1 MIKERISKS
10 LCRVFSIILFVSM
23 SCTFICLLI
32 FGYRSPEVSSVTL
45 KICVILFFGVLTA
58 TVIWLYYLFNNSNT
72 KLRKAILTSKQTN
85 TIIFVAVGILFL
97 IQLFIGYKLRANT
110 VTDLARI
117 EKYALYFAENGNFNL
132 IQDDYSIGKVYL
144 VKYPNNVALTV
155 LLATLY
161 KISYSVFGCVPKMV
175 PIALN
180 CLAINLSVLF
190 TTFTAKKLFGNKQ
203 ALIALALC
211 MLFAPY
217 YTYTPYYYTD
227 SLSLPFLIGSVY
239 LFVSAIKAE
248 NKYKKYAMLVLFG
261 GVVFLGFKMKATVV
275 FVLVCGLIYALLRFN
290 VKRFLAIS
298 LAVIVGFSSVGIVYT
313 ESVNSLNLCTK
324 EQSYESEYPVTHWIM
339 MGLKGVGRYNRND
352 SKFTMSFKNKDE
364 KQKANIEEIKKRV
377 KEYGITGFV
386 KHSAKKA
393 VWIWEDGTYF
403 ISHHIEKPIEKNILH
418 SFVLTEGEY
427 HDVFYIYSCGFQLF
441 LIFMMMLS
449 AFKGCIKP
457 KVDKTIFLKGL
468 LFSIFIFLLIWEAR
482 SRYLYNFTPVF
493 ILLATD
499 GLKTSG
505 CYVKRLLKIGYG
517 GSCNLFL
524 LYRKL
529 PENGRAKKI

>member
-1 MIKERISKS
+1 MMKERISKS
-10 LCRVFSIILFVSM
+10 LCRVFSIILLASM
-23 SCTFICLLI
+23 TCTFICSLI
-32 FGYRSPEVSSVTL
+32 FGYRSPEVSSTTV
-45 KICVILFFGVLTA
+45 KICIILFFVIMTA
-58 TVIWLYYLFNNSNT
+58 TAIWLYYLFDNSSN
-72 KLRKAILTSKQTN
+72 KLRRAVLTSKQTN
-85 TIIFVAVGILFL
+85 TIIFVAVGTMFL
-97 IQLFIGYKLRANT
+97 IQLFIGYKLRANM

-132 IQDDYSIGKVYL
+132 IQDDYSMGKVYL

-161 KISYSVFGCVPKMV
+161 KISYSIFGCVPKMV
-175 PIALN
+175 PVVLN
-180 CLAINLSVLF
+180 CIAINLSVLF
-190 TTFTAKKLFGNKQ
+190 TAFTAKKLFGNKH
-203 ALIALALC
+203 ALISLMLC

-217 YTYTPYYYTD
+217 YTYTPFYYTD
-227 SLSLPFLIGSVY
+227 SLSMPFLIGSVC
-239 LFVSAIKAE
+239 LFVSAIKSE

-275 FVLVCGLIYALLRFN
+275 FVLVCALIYALLRFN

-313 ESVNSLNLCTK
+313 ESVKSLNLCTK

-339 MGLKGVGRYNRND
+339 MGLKGVGRYNRSD
-352 SKFTMSFKNKDE
+352 SKFTRSFENKGE
-364 KQKANIEEIKKRV
+364 KQKANIDEIKNRV
-377 KEYGITGFV
+377 EEYGVGGLISHT
-386 KHSAKKA
+386 AKKA

-403 ISHHIEKPIEKNILH
+403 ISHHIEKPIERNSLH
-418 SFVLTEGEY
+418 SLVLKEGKY
-427 HDVFYIYSCGFQLF
+427 RDVFNIYSCGFQLF

-449 AFKGCIKP
+449 ALKGCIKP
-457 KVDKTIFLKGL
+457 KVDKTILLKGL

-505 CYVKRLLKIGYG
+505 FYVKRLIKNRL
-517 GSCNLFL
+517 
-524 LYRKL
+524 RQ
-529 PENGRAKKI
+529 